1 MPDLDVGTI
10 SIADVVFV
18 MKDGLPVLLLE
29 GGEIRNEDTSA
40 IIMIWYDHDAI
51 IDNTWRVLARNDRRA
66 KMLLFHY
73 YRTPCPQPQIPDH
86 RPSFCVGCCL
96 VVLDDGLGCG

>member
-1 MPDLDVGTI
+1 MSDLDVGAI
-10 SIADVVFV
+10 SIADVVVIVV

-51 IDNTWRVLARNDRRA
+51 IDNAWRVLARNDRRA
-66 KMLLFHY
+66 MMLLFHY
-73 YRTPCPQPQIPDH
+73 YRTPCPQIPDH
-86 RPSFCVGCCL
+86 RPSSC
-96 VVLDDGLGCG
+96 